1 MINGSVKFFNS
12 EQGFGY
18 VQEEGTNSQ
27 FRVLRA
33 SLTCAGIKKLAER
46 QKVRFDTLTNPVN
59 GKVEVNNIEIV

>member
-18 VQEEGTNSQ
+18 IQEEGTNSQ

-33 SLTCAGIKKLAER
+33 SLNRAGIKKLAER

-59 GKVEVNNIEIV
+59 GKIEVNNIEVA

>member
-18 VQEEGTNSQ
+18 IQEEGTDLQ

-33 SLTCAGIKKLAER
+33 SLNRAGIKKLVER
-46 QKVRFDTLTNPVN
+46 QKVRFDTLTNPAN
-59 GKVEVNNIEIV
+59 GKIEVNNIEVA